1 MTKSGGHPF
10 HHIPLVFNGFL
21 AVLIS
26 SIQMRMQVANF
37 FISCCDVGFRVPGFN
52 CKVVEGTFGEFDVCV
67 LRSCRKWRS

>member
-1 MTKSGGHPF
+1 MTKFGGHPF

-37 FISCCDVGFRVPGFN
+37 Y
-52 CKVVEGTFGEFDVCV
+52 
-67 LRSCRKWRS
+67 